1 MLFFTQADKGGIIS
15 ARLVYTGK
23 SEITDFS
30 ICFSLLSKCSA
41 VSGCKLTRQ
50 VSGNGA
56 RHYRQSRNSDGR
68 QVGVLGKRPKR
79 RRNRYAKEK
88 VYQLDSAVGISANLL
103 NRGYKESMLS
113 E

>member
-1 MLFFTQADKGGIIS
+1 MLFYTQADKEGIIS

-41 VSGCKLTRQ
+41 
-50 VSGNGA
+50 
-56 RHYRQSRNSDGR
+56 
-68 QVGVLGKRPKR
+68 
-79 RRNRYAKEK
+79 
-88 VYQLDSAVGISANLL
+88 NLL